1 MSINPNVAETRNE
14 KVLGNYHQNAN
25 QFDTTASRDGRD
37 KYQPAMILERR
48 NCLFDSCLSEI
59 VRLEVFLES
68 SVSVLVFLPTWA
80 VTNCVMVLFCRLAV
94 RPDHFQFLRLIFV
107 SLDFSQL
114 SIVPR
119 FRSIK
124 FWPEWRDKLCEFS
137 QDFHGFYH
145 LGMSQAGVS
154 KEPIIVFPTEGTLK
168 MFTKTM
174 PRPNFLLANCV
185 VSNTFRLADFP
196 AVFF

>member
-1 MSINPNVAETRNE
+1 
-14 KVLGNYHQNAN
+14 
-25 QFDTTASRDGRD
+25 
-37 KYQPAMILERR
+37 MISEGLNR
-48 NCLFDSCLSEI
+48 LFDSCLSEI
-59 VRLEVFLES
+59 VGLDVFLES
-68 SVSVLVFLPTWA
+68 AVSVLFFLPSWA

-94 RPDHFQFLRLIFV
+94 RPDHFQFLRFFV

-174 PRPNFLLANCV
+174 PRPNFLLANYV
-185 VSNTFRLADFP
+185 VSRFPCCVLLALSWNTVSTINSFNKWKSKYR
-196 AVFF
+196 